1 MTELIK
7 KRKNFSFGVIGG
19 GKLGL
24 NLTIELL
31 KMGRLEWIL
40 AHSKRTYDKVL
51 ARIINRFLIRGSI
64 QEVEKLPNMII
75 IATPD
80 SEIKK
85 VADSLAVHFGK
96 SLKGN
101 YVVHCSGVLKRD
113 VLKSCED
120 LGASTAAIHPFQ
132 TFYYEE
138 DGILSDIRWGVEATD
153 EDYTLFASFVD
164 LLFGFPVRLTEENIR
179 EKTLYHA
186 VATSAS
192 NYMTTIIQLANQ
204 IADSANIDSNEFL
217 PPIAK
222 TTLGN
227 NLRGLTDNKTIPL
240 TGPIARADVDTIRLH
255 IEALKQHPHIL
266 KPYCYMG
273 LATVEMAHNA
283 GMLSKKALD
292 EMTELFKSGV

>member
-7 KRKNFSFGVIGG
+7 NRKNFTFGVIGG

-40 AHSKRTYDKVL
+40 AHSKRTYDRVL
-51 ARIINRFLIRGSI
+51 TRIINRFLIRPSI
-64 QEVEKLPNMII
+64 QEIDKLPNMII
-75 IATPD
+75 ICTPD

-85 VADSLAVHFGK
+85 VSDELARHFGK
-96 SLKGN
+96 SLKGH
-101 YVVHCSGVLKRD
+101 YVIHCSGVLKRD
-113 VLKSCED
+113 ILSSCED
-120 LGASTAAIHPFQ
+120 LGAVTAAIHPFQ
-132 TFYYEE
+132 TFYFEE
-138 DGILSDIRWGVEATD
+138 PGILTDIRWGVEASD
-153 EDYTLFASFVD
+153 DDYSLFASFVD
-164 LLFGFPVRLTEENIR
+164 LLFGFPVRLSEENIR
-179 EKTLYHA
+179 EKALYHA
-186 VATSAS
+186 VATAAS

-227 NLRGLTDNKTIPL
+227 NLRGLSDSKVIPL
-240 TGPIARADVDTIRLH
+240 TGPIARADVETIKLH
-255 IEALKQHPHIL
+255 IEALKNHPQIL

-283 GMLSKKALD
+283 GMLNEKALK
-292 EMTELFKSGV
+292 EITELFKTGI